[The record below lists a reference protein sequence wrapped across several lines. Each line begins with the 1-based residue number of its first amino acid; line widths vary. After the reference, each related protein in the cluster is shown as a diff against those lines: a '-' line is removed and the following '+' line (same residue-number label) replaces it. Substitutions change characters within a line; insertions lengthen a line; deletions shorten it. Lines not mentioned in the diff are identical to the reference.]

1 MLPSALPS
9 FVSEDDPPAK
19 RAIITA
25 ALELF
30 ATKGVDGVSIRD
42 IAAASGFSN
51 PAMFRHFKSKEDL
64 AKALFETCYRR
75 LAVTMRREANA
86 PGSNLKDVLRRSLEL
101 IESSPEGVHFVLENL
116 RRYWRDLPR
125 EIRTISLLGS
135 MRYLI
140 KVEQEAGRIR
150 RHVDVDLASAL
161 VLGAL
166 AQIARMAHFGEL
178 PKPPRTLADELFTL
192 IDRGVGL

>member
-1 MLPSALPS
+1 MLPSALPF
-9 FVSEDDPPAK
+9 FVSENDPPAK

-30 ATKGVDGVSIRD
+30 ATRGVDGVSIRD

-64 AKALFETCYRR
+64 AKALFEACYRR

-86 PGSNLKDVLRRSLEL
+86 AGSNLRDVLRRSLEL

-116 RRYWRDLPR
+116 RRYWRDLPK
-125 EIRTISLLGS
+125 EVRTISLLGS
-135 MRYLI
+135 MRHLI
-140 KVEQEAGRIR
+140 KVEQDAGRIR
-150 RHVDVDLASAL
+150 RNVDIDLASAL

-178 PKPPRTLADELFTL
+178 SKPPSTLAGELFNL